1 MFAELQNIKTICPQP
16 EIASF
21 RSIAAFVSL
30 FFVLVFPLFI
40 GCWQPDLN
48 AMEHIEHLQG
58 EPAEDVEL
66 TPVTQYQVLGD
77 FFDSALMASSDVD
90 QRLLG
95 QFARIIEPR
104 EPITDDVQ
112 DSLSHALFRI
122 LGLSLLL
129 SKKLIRA
136 RRQRKLDNTRD
147 TKSVQL
153 YHHIIWLSREGL
165 SLVEGVVLQRADRY
179 PYPELR
185 VLASKLRG
193 SFVHIFVLFHNQP
206 SISQATVPG
215 SRVSPTRAVNRSS
228 IRTSPDPMDGG
239 PVRNPLPPGLAPVS
253 IPKPSASF
261 LLPAR
266 DYTAYASQYFA
277 EAANLADRL
286 LTGSH
291 PLRVSVKVEYAAYL
305 YDCLHDGEAS
315 RKLAAQSLRDVYSDE
330 AGMDNESFEE
340 TAKLVVI
347 LDKMKRRGAGASST
361 TPSAKGSTGTPS
373 TPRAIPMKA
382 QDIPPVPSPGIDTR
396 V

>member
-1 MFAELQNIKTICPQP
+1 MENI
-16 EIASF
+16 ENE
-21 RSIAAFVSL
+21 
-30 FFVLVFPLFI
+30 PL
-40 GCWQPDLN
+40 
-48 AMEHIEHLQG
+48 
-58 EPAEDVEL
+58 EDTEL
-66 TPVTQYQVLGD
+66 TMVTQYQVLGD

-95 QFARIIEPR
+95 QFARMIESL
-104 EPITDDVQ
+104 EPLEAQATVQ
-112 DSLSHALFRI
+112 NSLSHALFRI

-165 SLVEGVVLQRADRY
+165 DLVERIVLKKADRY

-185 VLASKLRG
+185 VLAAKLRG
-193 SFVHIFVLFHNQP
+193 SFVHIYVLFHNQP
-206 SISQATVPG
+206 SISQASVPG
-215 SRVSPTRAVNRSS
+215 TQGSPTKTGNRES
-228 IRTSPDPMDGG
+228 IRTSPDPMEGG

-277 EAANLADRL
+277 EAAALADRL

-305 YDCLHDGEAS
+305 YDCLHNGEGS
-315 RKLAAQSLRDVYSDE
+315 RRLAAQSLRDVYSDE

-373 TPRAIPMKA
+373 TPRAIPMRSE
-382 QDIPPVPSPGIDTR
+382 DIPPVPSPGGIEGLL
-396 V
+396 

>member
-1 MFAELQNIKTICPQP
+1 MENIDNEL
-16 EIASF
+16 S
-21 RSIAAFVSL
+21 
-30 FFVLVFPLFI
+30 
-40 GCWQPDLN
+40 
-48 AMEHIEHLQG
+48 
-58 EPAEDVEL
+58 EDAGL
-66 TPVTQYQVLGD
+66 TVVTQYQVLGD

-95 QFARIIEPR
+95 QFARMIESL
-104 EPITDDVQ
+104 EPVEAQ
-112 DSLSHALFRI
+112 ANAQNSLSHALFRI

-129 SKKLIRA
+129 SKKLVRA

-165 SLVEGVVLQRADRY
+165 DLVERIVLKKADRY

-185 VLASKLRG
+185 VLAAKLRA
-193 SFVHIFVLFHNQP
+193 SFVHIYVLFHNQP
-206 SISQATVPG
+206 SISQASVPG
-215 SRVSPTRAVNRSS
+215 NQGSPTKPSNRES
-228 IRTSPDPMDGG
+228 IRASPDPMEGG

-277 EAANLADRL
+277 EAASLADAL

-305 YDCLHDGEAS
+305 YDCLHNKEGS

-373 TPRAIPMKA
+373 TPRAIPMRA
-382 QDIPPVPSPGIDTR
+382 EDIPPVPSPGGIESR
-396 V
+396 M

>member
-1 MFAELQNIKTICPQP
+1 MEDTGK
-16 EIASF
+16 E
-21 RSIAAFVSL
+21 RSENL
-30 FFVLVFPLFI
+30 
-40 GCWQPDLN
+40 
-48 AMEHIEHLQG
+48 
-58 EPAEDVEL
+58 EL

-77 FFDSALMASSDVD
+77 FFDSALMASLDVD

-95 QFARIIEPR
+95 QFARIIEPL
-104 EPITDDVQ
+104 EPVDD
-112 DSLSHALFRI
+112 DIRNSLSHALFRI

-129 SKKLIRA
+129 SKKLVRA

-165 SLVEGVVLQRADRY
+165 SLVESVVLKKADRY

-185 VLASKLRG
+185 VLGAKLRG
-193 SFVHIFVLFHNQP
+193 SFVHIYVLFHNQP
-206 SISQATVPG
+206 SISQATAVPSSKVFPAKSG
-215 SRVSPTRAVNRSS
+215 NRTS

-277 EAANLADRL
+277 QAAALADRL

-361 TPSAKGSTGTPS
+361 TPSAKGSTSTLS
-373 TPRAIPMKA
+373 TPRALPMRA
-382 QDIPPVPSPGIDTR
+382 DDIPPLPSAGRENRI
-396 V
+396 